1 MGAEQPDAWRAQ
13 AASFGGV
20 AGKYERTRPGYPMD
34 AVCWLVG
41 PAPRRVLDLAAG
53 TGKLSR
59 SLVAAGH
66 DVVAVDPSEGM
77 LAHLRAALPDVEAR
91 TGTAEAI
98 PLDDESVDVV
108 VVAQAFHWFDAP
120 PALRDIA
127 RVLRPGGWLGLVW
140 NDRDEATAW
149 VAALSRVIGSEDS
162 MQRDLDPPAEVA
174 RSGLFD
180 PAESA
185 EFRHEQQLDRTALLE
200 LVASRS
206 YVAVRTPAEQVDILA
221 KVGRVFDEHAVPGDG
236 GPTLV
241 LPYRTRCHR
250 ATRP

>member
-1 MGAEQPDAWRAQ
+1 MGAEHPDAKRAQ

-20 AGKYERTRPGYPMD
+20 AGEYERTRPGYPKD
-34 AVCWLVG
+34 AVNWLVG
-41 PAPRRVLDLAAG
+41 SAPRRVLDLAAG

-66 DVVAVDPSEGM
+66 EAVAVDPSEGM

-91 TGTAEAI
+91 IGTAEAI

-108 VVAQAFHWFDAP
+108 VVAQAFHWFDAL

-127 RVLRPGGWLGLVW
+127 RVLRPGGRLGLVW
-140 NDRDEATAW
+140 NDRDEAVAW
-149 VAALSRVIGSEDS
+149 VAAISRVIGSEDA
-162 MQRDLDPPAEVA
+162 MQGDLNPPAEIA
-174 RSGLFD
+174 RSALFS
-180 PAESA
+180 PPESA
-185 EFRHEQQLDRTALLE
+185 EFHHEQQLDRPALLD

-221 KVGRVFDEHAVPGDG
+221 RVGRVFDEHAVPGDG
-236 GPTLV
+236 EPTLV
-241 LPYRTRCHR
+241 LPYRTRCYR
-250 ATRP
+250 ATRR